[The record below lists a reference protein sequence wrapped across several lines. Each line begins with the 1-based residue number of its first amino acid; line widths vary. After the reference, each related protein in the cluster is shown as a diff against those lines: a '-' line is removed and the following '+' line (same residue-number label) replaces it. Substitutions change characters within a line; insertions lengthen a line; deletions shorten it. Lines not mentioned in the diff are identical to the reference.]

1 MNHSFAGVVGVVR
14 KQLSVKTEEDDDDD
28 NWSMVAT
35 LGVVSRVVE
44 QDDNDWI

>member
-1 MNHSFAGVVGVVR
+1 MNHSFAGVVGVDR

-28 NWSMVAT
+28 NWSMVDT
-35 LGVVSRVVE
+35 LGVVSIVVE